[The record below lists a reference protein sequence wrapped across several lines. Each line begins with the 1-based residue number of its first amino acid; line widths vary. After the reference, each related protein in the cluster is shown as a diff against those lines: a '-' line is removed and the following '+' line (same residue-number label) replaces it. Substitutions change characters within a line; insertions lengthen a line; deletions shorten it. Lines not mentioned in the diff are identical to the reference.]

1 MTILNQW
8 SRKNCGVFATM
19 GIMQH
24 KWIIF
29 DIARFKDEF
38 APYINQIEKL
48 FVASGYID
56 KFITIN
62 TATVVDMWLKKWEY
76 LLTSSA
82 RGNFSNPPNITFDW
96 KTQHFFIICEDLWNR
111 WKCQNSWGKEWGE
124 GGFFYIN
131 KSDFN
136 YLMRPR
142 RVIIKDR
149 SSISQ
154 IG

>member
-96 KTQHFFIICEDLWNR
+96 KTQHFFIICWDYWDR
-111 WKCQNSWGKEWGE
+111 WKCQNSWGEEWGDNWY
-124 GGFFYIN
+124 FYIN
-131 KSDFN
+131 KSDFK
-136 YLMRPR
+136 YITRPR
-142 RVIIKDR
+142 RLVFR
-149 SSISQ
+149 
-154 IG
+154 